1 MGLALCAR
9 PRFFLRRFAVNARGQ
24 RLRVLA
30 AHQYAC
36 AQGSRFA
43 LAYALGYR
51 VRQVRSTGREYVVVI
66 RRRVVVHGYVQGVFF
81 RDTVRRLAQQRGVN
95 GWVANRP
102 DGGVEAFFEGEAGG
116 RRAARGFLPPKVRAR
131 RVDSVDVT
139 DEEPQGES
147 GFQITP
153 TRSSPAASS

>member
-1 MGLALCAR
+1 M
-9 PRFFLRRFAVNARGQ
+9 
-24 RLRVLA
+24 
-30 AHQYAC
+30 
-36 AQGSRFA
+36 
-43 LAYALGYR
+43 
-51 VRQVRSTGREYVVVI
+51 I

-102 DGGVEAFFEGEAGG
+102 DGGVEAVFEGEAVAVERLVDFCRQGP
-116 RRAARGFLPPKVRAR
+116 RGA

-139 DEEPQGES
+139 DEEPHGES

-153 TRSSPAASS
+153 TR